1 MVKEGTLEKLS
12 EKIMKDALN
21 DQERTHLDKRI
32 AEAERR
38 TSAQIVLAV
47 IERSDSYPEL
57 PWKAFALGV
66 SIAGFAAVILDMLCS
81 EWTSNFA
88 ALLAVTI
95 ALAAGAACALLCV
108 FVPWFGRLFLSA
120 HRAEAEVRQ
129 HAQSLFLT
137 RELFSTHQRTGVLL
151 LISLFERQVVILP
164 DTGLHN
170 HLNQGA
176 MQKIIACMSGA
187 LSSCQFARALE
198 DGLNALEKALTA
210 TTHSGSGENELSNSI
225 IEEKGI

>member
-1 MVKEGTLEKLS
+1 
-12 EKIMKDALN
+12 MKNALN

-32 AEAERR
+32 AEVERR

-66 SIAGFAAVILDMLCS
+66 SIAGFAAVMLLDMLRS
-81 EWTSNFA
+81 EWTSNFV
-88 ALLAVTI
+88 ALHAVTI

-108 FVPWFGRLFLSA
+108 FVPWFGRLFLNV

-137 RELFSTHQRTGVLL
+137 RELFSTHQRTGILL

-164 DTGLHN
+164 DTGLRN
-170 HLNQGA
+170 HLSQDA
-176 MQKIIACMSGA
+176 MQKIIAGMSGPLA
-187 LSSCQFARALE
+187 SCQFARALE
-198 DGLNALEKALTA
+198 DGLNALEKALTSL
-210 TTHSGSGENELSNSI
+210 TPSGTGENELPNSI

>member
-1 MVKEGTLEKLS
+1 
-12 EKIMKDALN
+12 MKHALN
-21 DQERTHLDKRI
+21 DQERAHLDKRI

-38 TSAQIVLAV
+38 TGAQIVLAV

-66 SIAGFAAVILDMLCS
+66 SIAGFAAVMLDMLCP
-81 EWTSNFA
+81 EWTATFGS
-88 ALLAVTI
+88 LLAVTI
-95 ALAAGAACALLCV
+95 ALTAGAACALLCV

-151 LISLFERQVVILP
+151 LISLFEQQVVMLP
-164 DTGLHN
+164 DTGLHS
-170 HLNQGA
+170 LLSQDA
-176 MQKIIACMSGA
+176 MQKIIAGMRGA
-187 LSSCQFARALE
+187 LASRRFARALE
-198 DGLNALEKALTA
+198 EGLNALEKALTSPIPLGA
-210 TTHSGSGENELSNSI
+210 SENELPNSI